1 MARFAAWVAGKPPGF
16 AERTRKSKFRL

>member
-16 AERTRKSKFRL
+16 AERTRKSKIRL